1 MTANLNSLGSVC
13 EEIQYPIAECITQ
26 AKSAKFDGKKKCSE
40 MYVYLFIGHCIE
52 CDAINNSMM

>member
-26 AKSAKFDGKKKCSE
+26 AKSAN
-40 MYVYLFIGHCIE
+40 LFIGHCIE